1 MALLVV
7 TAFPR
12 PRWQPTLGWALGAA
26 LLLTSGVNG
35 GYPRDVELIE
45 PVTGNL
51 NRNDPPPK
59 VAASARG
66 RHHYPSYVKGQD
78 PVEEYNRRRLH
89 VDTSRYLSGHREAL
103 SHWDGHRQLEAEGRA
118 LRERYGR
125 RSGVESDRLQ
135 RQKKVQHREGVDR
148 GRGVIGRQKVKDPIK
163 RRVGR
168 RVQLDMDAPR
178 RYEESDPHVFSYER
192 AEPLVEGDE
201 DSGRQASLPDDVK
214 FFQDLY
220 CEQKSPLELEF
231 GHLYETQDGW
241 EERYLNFFGDGSFNA
256 GSKRGND
263 QHYVEQHE
271 RGSRGA
277 GIFQKRV

>member
-89 VDTSRYLSGHREAL
+89 VDTSRYLSGHREAP

-125 RSGVESDRLQ
+125 RSGVKSDRLQ

-148 GRGVIGRQKVKDPIK
+148 GRGVKGRQKVKDPIK

-192 AEPLVEGDE
+192 AEPVVEGDE

-214 FFQDLY
+214 FFQ
-220 CEQKSPLELEF
+220 
-231 GHLYETQDGW
+231 
-241 EERYLNFFGDGSFNA
+241 
-256 GSKRGND
+256 
-263 QHYVEQHE
+263 
-271 RGSRGA
+271 
-277 GIFQKRV
+277 

>member
-59 VAASARG
+59 VARG

-89 VDTSRYLSGHREAL
+89 VDTSRYLSGHREAP

-125 RSGVESDRLQ
+125 RSGVKSDRLQ

-148 GRGVIGRQKVKDPIK
+148 GRGVKGRQKVKDPIK

-192 AEPLVEGDE
+192 AEPVVEGDE

-214 FFQDLY
+214 FF
-220 CEQKSPLELEF
+220 
-231 GHLYETQDGW
+231 H
-241 EERYLNFFGDGSFNA
+241 YLNFFGDGSFNA

-277 GIFQKRV
+277 GIFQKRVKWADKKGGFGEHYWDLNHVTS